1 MFLSGLL
8 LESGPYQRSRST
20 AVSRRFSTISP
31 PISVARGRKHAV
43 ARSELAFRLWSTSGA
58 MTGSETVSKAGAWGR
73 FQWCSV
79 SRA

>member
-1 MFLSGLL
+1 MILSGLL
-8 LESGPYQRSRST
+8 LESDPYQRSRST
-20 AVSRRFSTISP
+20 AASRRFV
-31 PISVARGRKHAV
+31 SVARGRKHAV